1 MAKLLQAERK
11 AEINYFCLAVTNTR
25 KIYRRAQR
33 VKPWIRWATE
43 AKDHISFHSCQLRV
57 GKWGYSS
64 HRLTKQQT
72 VGKTL
77 PGLMSFDLNEP
88 ILPCNQIGIVEV
100 LQPTWVLL
108 LTMSIPLW
116 QQCTHCLCCKVQII
130 WNWFSSILHWVRCT
144 KFGLHSHQI
153 SLAHYICFSVNSRCV
168 ALKACCLW
176 NTTMSPGADKILWGH
191 RAHIN
196 CL

>member
-1 MAKLLQAERK
+1 MSYRGRRSHQLPLLSAKSRKMRLQFTQANQTTDSRKNIAWSDELWFLLQGL
-11 AEINYFCLAVTNTR
+11 NS
-25 KIYRRAQR
+25 R
-33 VKPWIRWATE
+33 VNIWQK
-43 AKDHISFHSCQLRV
+43 
-57 GKWGYSS
+57 
-64 HRLTKQQT
+64 
-72 VGKTL
+72 
-77 PGLMSFDLNEP
+77 EP

-168 ALKACCLW
+168 TLKACCLW
-176 NTTMSPGADKILWGH
+176 NTTMSPGAGKILWGH